1 MNKAKTLAVLAVLL
15 LLSTL
20 FAACGTPAPSG
31 MYHPLD
37 TEEYVN
43 GVKDFAFAVPEGYE
57 VTISSNMLAAVG
69 EKDSFSVQTRHSD
82 YYYQNGLEE
91 NYKELK
97 KQLTALYGDF
107 EEKKTADLTVA
118 EQNALR
124 VDYELTV
131 AGVACGYT
139 QYLFYRDTTAFYLFT
154 YTYEPGKADEQ
165 LLKSVLDT
173 ISFTPDTFS
182 APKGYKRVENA
193 AAESLSSDRYLLY
206 CPDEWIFDN
215 TLGQICIRV
224 PSSTIIS
231 SISLNEQKLEGS
243 FADYA
248 EGYAKQVAPDAVW
261 GEGELSAM
269 EKYMLATL
277 YQMSEVLPEFKL
289 HTVTGE
295 EEEDEGEE
303 QPLSYTEIKKEDL
316 VSMKDAFLQ
325 TLTTDQGIKFSYVD
339 FCATLSDHKA
349 HGSGGLFVQGTES
362 EDEDEAK
369 TAVYSFRQYFV
380 VKDGY
385 LYFFT
390 YTASLDQY
398 KTQLEDAEKV
408 IDNFEFIEKSEK

>member
-182 APKGYKRVENA
+182 APKGFKRVENA

-224 PSSTIIS
+224 PSSAIIS

-248 EGYAKQVAPDAVW
+248 EDYAKQVAPDAAR

-295 EEEDEGEE
+295 
-303 QPLSYTEIKKEDL
+303 
-316 VSMKDAFLQ
+316 
-325 TLTTDQGIKFSYVD
+325 
-339 FCATLSDHKA
+339 
-349 HGSGGLFVQGTES
+349 
-362 EDEDEAK
+362 
-369 TAVYSFRQYFV
+369 
-380 VKDGY
+380 
-385 LYFFT
+385 
-390 YTASLDQY
+390 
-398 KTQLEDAEKV
+398 
-408 IDNFEFIEKSEK
+408 